1 MIKQEEILFYGHRNI
16 QALHKRTLEV
26 TKDDHLT
33 LRGDCIIGINSN
45 KACKDMDERIKDAI
59 RSSCSIKIM
68 LVVDNSVWEFKA
80 SGSERLTLEDSRS
93 MVVRRSDYVCT
104 RTLAVR
110 SSAAAAD
117 MPRSMVDALKNG
129 GKGLMIIEVED

>member
-1 MIKQEEILFYGHRNI
+1 MIKQEEIIFHGHRNI

-33 LRGDCIIGINSN
+33 LRGDCIIGVNAD
-45 KACKDMDERIKDAI
+45 KACKDIDERIKSAI
-59 RSSCSIKIM
+59 RSSCSIRII
-68 LVVDNSVWEFKA
+68 LVVDNSIWEFKA
-80 SGSERLTLEDSRS
+80 RGSDRLILEDSRS
-93 MVVRRSDYVCT
+93 IVVRRSDYVCP

-110 SSAAAAD
+110 SDAAAVD
-117 MPRSMVDALKNG
+117 MPRSMVAALKSG